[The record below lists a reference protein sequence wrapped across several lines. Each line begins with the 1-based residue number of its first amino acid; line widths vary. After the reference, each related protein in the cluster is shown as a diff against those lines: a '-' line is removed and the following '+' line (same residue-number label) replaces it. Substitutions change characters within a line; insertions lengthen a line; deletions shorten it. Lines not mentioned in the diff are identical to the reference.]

1 MSKQRMIVYDDQL
14 LVDFELI
21 FKAIKE
27 EKGNWQKVEGELREL
42 IASVQS
48 MGGEE

>member
-1 MSKQRMIVYDDQL
+1 MSKQRMIISDDQL

-27 EKGNWQKVEGELREL
+27 EKGNWKAVEKEMRDLLE
-42 IASVQS
+42 SVQS
-48 MGGEE
+48 MTSE